1 MTHRP
6 IGPTVSVRDLLETL
20 RSATDIDDDPTRA
33 PLVMTRIVTIGA
45 ATLSVIGFIALI
57 AVGHD
62 FLLLFLPVGAGAVA
76 VFGWWSLR
84 TSRPRP
90 VPMLV
95 AASAAATMYLVVA
108 MLNGDAGNASD
119 ATPIVVVSAAGVIV
133 FLSGGRT
140 ARRTMWAMLPLVGM
154 AIFSAQ
160 VILDGDPLAVAIDI
174 AAALVILAVTYRLA
188 GQLSTTAHVS
198 RHRFTGLL
206 DTAPVAIFEADL
218 SKMRFAEGQ
227 LRGAPR
233 FNESNALAEEI
244 VSAALDRDDMSRR
257 ADSAFSASS
266 HEIMAEILT
275 LGKLEGS
282 GRIDTDDGREF
293 LVSWRVLEPSLER
306 VMFCLMDNT
315 PQRRANEALSEQVR
329 ARDRFIA
336 SISHELR
343 TPLTGALGMM
353 EIVREDGIDA
363 AERQELFDLALS
375 QVRDLSDIVADLL
388 VTARADTGTLQ
399 IRAQMVDVVDMA
411 VGVVGETG
419 DEWLIEGPTPILVTA
434 DPVRVRQIVRN
445 LASNA
450 KRYGGS
456 GRRVTFDPTGGAIE
470 IRDDGPPIPDD
481 VVASMFEPYGRAAD
495 DSAPTDS
502 VGLGLSVAR
511 TLARLMHGD
520 VDYRRDGDE
529 SVFRLSLPLVTT
541 RSA

>member
-1 MTHRP
+1 
-6 IGPTVSVRDLLETL
+6 VSVRDLLETL
-20 RSATDIDDDPTRA
+20 RSATDIAGDPARA
-33 PLVMTRIVTIGA
+33 PLVMTRIVMIGSA
-45 ATLSVIGFIALI
+45 ALSVIGLLALVT
-57 AVGHD
+57 VGFD
-62 FLLLFLPVGAGAVA
+62 FELLFLPLGAGSVA
-76 VFGWWSLR
+76 AWGWWTLR
-84 TSRPRP
+84 AGRPRP

-95 AASAAATMYLVVA
+95 AASVAATLYLVIA
-108 MLNGDAGNASD
+108 MLDGDAGSASD

-133 FLSGGRT
+133 FLAGGRT
-140 ARRTMWAMLPLVGM
+140 ARRTLWAMLPLVGL

-160 VILDGDPLAVAIDI
+160 VILDGNPVTVAIDM

-188 GQLSTTAHVS
+188 GQLSNTAHVS

-218 SKMRFAEGQ
+218 SEMRFVDGV
-227 LRGAPR
+227 LRGVPR

-244 VSAALDRDDMSRR
+244 ISASLDRGNMSR
-257 ADSAFSASS
+257 ASDPAFAASS
-266 HEIMAEILT
+266 RQIMTKILT
-275 LGKLEGS
+275 IGTLEGS
-282 GRIDTDDGREF
+282 GRIETDDGREF
-293 LVSWRVLEPSLER
+293 LVSWRALDPSLER

-353 EIVREDGIDA
+353 EIVREDGIDQ
-363 AERQELFDLALS
+363 AERNELFDLALG

-388 VTARADTGTLQ
+388 VTARADTGTLL
-399 IRAQMVDVVDMA
+399 IRAQTIDVAEMT
-411 VGVVGETG
+411 VGVVHSTCDG
-419 DEWLIEGPTPILVTA
+419 WLIGEPTPILVTA

-445 LASNA
+445 LATNA

-456 GRRVTFDPTGGAIE
+456 GRRVSFDPAAGAIE
-470 IRDDGPPIPDD
+470 VRDDGPPIPDH

-511 TLARLMHGD
+511 TLARLMHGE

-529 SVFRLSLPLVTT
+529 SVFRLSLPLSTT
-541 RSA
+541 TTTT

>member
-1 MTHRP
+1 MP
-6 IGPTVSVRDLLETL
+6 VRDLLETL
-20 RSATDIDDDPTRA
+20 RSATDIDGDPARA
-33 PLVMTRIVTIGA
+33 PLVMARIVTIGA
-45 ATLSVIGFIALI
+45 ATLSVIGTVALF
-57 AVGHD
+57 AVGPD
-62 FLLLFLPVGAGAVA
+62 FQLLFLPLGAGAVSA
-76 VFGWWSLR
+76 WGWWTLR
-84 TSRPRP
+84 TGRPQP
-90 VPMLV
+90 IPMLV
-95 AASAAATMYLVVA
+95 AASVAATLYLVMA
-108 MLNGDAGNASD
+108 MLDGDAGSASD

-133 FLSGGRT
+133 FLAGGRT

-160 VILDGDPLAVAIDI
+160 VILDGNPLTVAIDM
-174 AAALVILAVTYRLA
+174 AAALVILGVTYRLA

-218 SKMRFAEGQ
+218 SKMRFADGE
-227 LRGAPR
+227 LRGTPR

-244 VSAALDRDDMSRR
+244 ISAALDRGDMSHRP
-257 ADSAFSASS
+257 DPAFSASS
-266 HEIMAEILT
+266 REIMAEILNF
-275 LGKLEGS
+275 GKMEGS
-282 GRIDTDDGREF
+282 GRIDTEDGREF
-293 LVSWRVLEPSLER
+293 LVSWRALEPSLER

-315 PQRRANEALSEQVR
+315 PQRQANEALSEQVQ

-353 EIVREDGIDA
+353 EIVREDEIDP
-363 AERQELFDLALS
+363 AEREELFDLALG

-388 VTARADTGTLQ
+388 VTARADTGTLL
-399 IRAQMVDVVDMA
+399 IRSQTVDVAEMA
-411 VGVVGETG
+411 VGVVESTG
-419 DEWLIEGPTPILVTA
+419 DLWILDEPTPILVTA

-445 LASNA
+445 LATNA

-456 GRRVTFDPTGGAIE
+456 SRRLTFDAAAGTIE
-470 IRDDGPPIPDD
+470 VRDDGPPIPDH

-520 VDYRRDGDE
+520 VDYRRDGEE
-529 SVFRLSLPLVTT
+529 SVFRLSLPLITT
-541 RSA
+541 P

>member
-1 MTHRP
+1 
-6 IGPTVSVRDLLETL
+6 VSVRDLLESI
-20 RSATDIDDDPTRA
+20 RSATDIDGDPARA

-45 ATLSVIGFIALI
+45 ATLSVIGLIALV
-57 AVGHD
+57 AVGPD
-62 FLLLFLPVGAGAVA
+62 VELLFLPIGAGSVA
-76 VFGWWSLR
+76 AWGWWTLR
-84 TSRPRP
+84 IGRPRP

-95 AASAAATMYLVVA
+95 AASVAATLYLVTA
-108 MLNGDAGNASD
+108 MLDGDAGSASD

-133 FLSGGRT
+133 FLAGGRT
-140 ARRTMWAMLPLVGM
+140 ARRTLWAMLPLVGM

-160 VILDGDPLAVAIDI
+160 VILDGNPLTVAIDM

-218 SKMRFAEGQ
+218 SAMRLVDGV

-244 VSAALDRDDMSRR
+244 ISATVDRGDMSRKP
-257 ADSAFSASS
+257 DPAFATSS
-266 HEIMAEILT
+266 RQIMTEILSIGT
-275 LGKLEGS
+275 TEGS
-282 GRIDTDDGREF
+282 GRIDTEDGREF
-293 LVSWRVLEPSLER
+293 LVSWRALEPSLER

-353 EIVREDGIDA
+353 EIVREDDIDQ
-363 AERQELFDLALS
+363 AERKELFDLALG

-388 VTARADTGTLQ
+388 VTARADTGTLL
-399 IRAQMVDVVDMA
+399 IRAQTVDMA
-411 VGVVGETG
+411 DMTVGVVQSTGGE
-419 DEWLIEGPTPILVTA
+419 WAIEEPTPMLVTA

-445 LASNA
+445 LATNA

-456 GRRVTFDPTGGAIE
+456 RRRVTFDATAGAIE
-470 IRDDGPPIPDD
+470 VRDDGPPIPDH
-481 VVASMFEPYGRAAD
+481 VVASMFEPYGRAGD

-541 RSA
+541 PST